1 MSLLSIL
8 TLVAD
13 VSNVLAGVTLTIS
26 FVIIMLSLTFNI
38 EAAAGPT
45 ATDIQIFTMKAEGFL
60 WFLGG
65 ACMTKI
71 FIITKN
77 PAGAVSQTIIAFG
90 GLFFLVSGWN
100 APVPIVSLRYIIPV
114 GSVAIEGNKAL
125 AAQLDPL
132 GLNNFPLDVAA
143 ACPFYGITCFMIATC
158 AGFIPITGLP
168 KDKLVSPF
176 WGVTFFFLGAWTI
189 GLAALWI
196 PCIMGGFSKIEDYDI
211 VFDSWNNK
219 GKWIHPAQ
227 VLGALFLTAGAV
239 IFAIMD
245 HCSPPPPSKDEA
257 LMGDAAATA

>member
-1 MSLLSIL
+1 M
-8 TLVAD
+8 
-13 VSNVLAGVTLTIS
+13 G
-26 FVIIMLSLTFNI
+26 TFHV
-38 EAAAGPT
+38 EAAAGAT
-45 ATDIQIFTMKAEGFL
+45 ATQIQIFTMKAEGFL

-77 PAGAVSQTIIAFG
+77 PAGAVSQTMIAFG
-90 GLFFLVSGWN
+90 GLFFWVSGWN

-114 GSVAIEGNKAL
+114 GPLAVEGNKVLVETGAD
-125 AAQLDPL
+125 A
-132 GLNNFPLDVAA
+132 FPLDVAA

-158 AGFIPITGLP
+158 AGFIPILGLP
-168 KDKLVSPF
+168 KDKFVSPF

-189 GLAALWI
+189 GVFALWL
-196 PCIMGGFSKIEDYDI
+196 PCIMGGFSRIQDYDP

-227 VLGALFLTAGAV
+227 VLGALFLTTGAI

>member
-1 MSLLSIL
+1 MSLLSVL

-26 FVIIMLSLTFNI
+26 FVIIMLNLTFHVD
-38 EAAAGPT
+38 AAGSDT
-45 ATDIQIFTMKAEGFL
+45 ATALQIFTMKAEGFL

-90 GLFFLVSGWN
+90 GLFFMVSGWN

-114 GSVAIEGNKAL
+114 GSLAVEGNAAL
-125 AAQLDPL
+125 GAQFP
-132 GLNNFPLDVAA
+132 FPLDVAA
-143 ACPFYGITCFMIATC
+143 ACPFYGITCFMTATC
-158 AGFIPITGLP
+158 AGFIPILGLP
-168 KDKLVSPF
+168 KDKFVSPF

-189 GLAALWI
+189 GVFALWL
-196 PCIMGGFSKIEDYDI
+196 PCIMGGFSKIEDYDGVAG
-211 VFDSWNNK
+211 VFDAWNNK
-219 GKWIHPAQ
+219 GKWVHPAQ
-227 VLGALFLTAGAV
+227 VLGALFLTTGAI

-245 HCSPPPPSKDEA
+245 HCSPPPPAKDA
-257 LMGDAAATA
+257 LMEDTAATA